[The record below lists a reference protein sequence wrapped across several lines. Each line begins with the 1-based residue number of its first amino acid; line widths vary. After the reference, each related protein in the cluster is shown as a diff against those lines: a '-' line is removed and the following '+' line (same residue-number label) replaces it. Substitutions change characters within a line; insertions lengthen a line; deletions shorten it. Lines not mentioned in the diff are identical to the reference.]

1 MKLKQILLIVA
12 ISSAS
17 AVGSVAVY
25 NEITHKQAIVVGEAR
40 EKLPANYAKFFDSNG
55 KFADPIDFTKAASTA
70 VPAVVHIKTKI
81 PARKITNNLPNR
93 RNNSIDDF
101 FDQFFGPGFGPTIIP
116 EQRASGSGVIISDDG
131 YIVTNNHVI
140 SDDNGG
146 VAQEINVTLHNR
158 KSYKAK
164 VIGRD
169 PSSDIAV
176 LKIDD
181 TKLPYL
187 VYGNSNNIQL
197 GQWVLAVG
205 YPLTLETTVTAGI
218 ISATG
223 RSIGI
228 NSRQIKRGDT
238 PVESFIQ
245 TDAAVNQGN
254 SGGAL
259 INTSGELIGINSAI
273 LAPNGTYAGYS
284 FAIPV
289 NIIKKI
295 VNDIIKYGDV
305 QRGYLGVTYYAAD
318 DLSEEQLKQL
328 GIPTSVE
335 GVYVTSV
342 SPDGGAASAGI
353 RKGDVITKVNGSAVI
368 SGIQMS
374 AQIAGFH
381 PGDKVPVTYLRGG
394 KEYTVTVVLKKKSDV
409 LTGNAATRLGG
420 DLSTLDKSKA
430 NRYGIDG
437 GVIVNKVFD
446 NGVLKNARVLPG
458 FIITSVITSDGAQQD
473 VNSVEDLNTILQG
486 LAGSVRI
493 RGIYTDYG
501 ETYTYPLNL
510 DQ

>member
-1 MKLKQILLIVA
+1 MKWKQILLIVA
-12 ISSAS
+12 ISSVS
-17 AVGSVAVY
+17 AVGSVALY
-25 NEITHKQAIVVGEAR
+25 NKFYQNQEVVVGEAHD
-40 EKLPANYAKFFDSNG
+40 KLPANYAKFLDSNG
-55 KFADPIDFTKAASTA
+55 NPVEAFDFTKAASAA

-81 PARKITNNLPNR
+81 PARKVTNDLPNR

-146 VAQEINVTLHNR
+146 VAQEITVTLHNR
-158 KSYKAK
+158 KTYKAK

-187 VYGNSNNIQL
+187 VYGNSDGIQL
-197 GQWVLAVG
+197 GQWVLAIG

-228 NSRQIKRGDT
+228 NSRQVKRGDT

-273 LAPNGTYAGYS
+273 LAPTGTYAGYS

-295 VNDIIKYGDV
+295 VNDIIQFGDV
-305 QRGYLGVTYYAAD
+305 QRGYLGVTYFTTD
-318 DLSEEQLKQL
+318 DMPEDQAKSL
-328 GIPTSVE
+328 GIPTNVE
-335 GVYVTSV
+335 GVYVSGV
-342 SPDGGAASAGI
+342 AADGGASSAGI
-353 RKGDVITKVNGSAVI
+353 KKGDIITKINGTAVL

-374 AQIAGFH
+374 AQIA
-381 PGDKVPVTYLRGG
+381 
-394 KEYTVTVVLKKKSDV
+394 
-409 LTGNAATRLGG
+409 
-420 DLSTLDKSKA
+420 
-430 NRYGIDG
+430 
-437 GVIVNKVFD
+437 
-446 NGVLKNARVLPG
+446 
-458 FIITSVITSDGAQQD
+458 
-473 VNSVEDLNTILQG
+473 
-486 LAGSVRI
+486 
-493 RGIYTDYG
+493 
-501 ETYTYPLNL
+501 
-510 DQ
+510 